1 MPPEDRGFG
10 LQKKKER
17 EKKIKNKMTTF
28 CWFDDDFVLQK
39 RPHCVHF

>member
-10 LQKKKER
+10 LQKKR